1 MCSVFNKRA
10 KALQTREYKTKYKSG
25 VTDGEYNYC
34 VAGIDADRVFVTG
47 IGDDND
53 ESYMYIRQTNEWQQL
68 PSMPTGR

>member
-1 MCSVFNKRA
+1 MGSFKCIKASVNRA
-10 KALQTREYKTKYKSG
+10 LLK
-25 VTDGEYNYC
+25 DGEYNYC

-53 ESYMYIRQTNEWQQL
+53 ESYMYSRQTDEWQPL